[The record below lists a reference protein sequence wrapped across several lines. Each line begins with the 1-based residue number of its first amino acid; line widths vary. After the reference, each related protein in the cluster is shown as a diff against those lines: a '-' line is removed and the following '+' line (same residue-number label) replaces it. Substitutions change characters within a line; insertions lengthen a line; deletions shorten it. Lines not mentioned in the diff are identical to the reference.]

1 MAVKQRT
8 THKIIFDSPN
18 LQVGILGLVVS
29 LSKNGAA
36 ATTKD
41 EERRRTH
48 DPSATQE
55 CLDHQHL
62 HLVQDLR
69 DKFSTIF

>member
-1 MAVKQRT
+1 M
-8 THKIIFDSPN
+8 N
-18 LQVGILGLVVS
+18 ILGLVVS
-29 LSKNGAA
+29 LSKNVAA
-36 ATTKD
+36 ATKD

-55 CLDHQHL
+55 FLDHQHL

-69 DKFSTIF
+69 QLMNHFLRIALCATAILF